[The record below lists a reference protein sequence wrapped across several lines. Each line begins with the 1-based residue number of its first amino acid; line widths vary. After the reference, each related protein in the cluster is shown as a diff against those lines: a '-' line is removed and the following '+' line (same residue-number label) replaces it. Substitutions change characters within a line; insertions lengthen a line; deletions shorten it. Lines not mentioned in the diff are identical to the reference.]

1 MNKKLIAM
9 TTSLV
14 VGGSLL
20 LGTAYANASQ
30 LSGYEAFKASIKDTK
45 NLKNE
50 TADLKVSVYD
60 NGSDLM
66 DMSSNVKINSSA
78 NAMSQVTTAKTSAGS
93 QTFSTYRQDG
103 KNISKD
109 SSSDVYT
116 VVENN
121 HKNFKKKDK
130 AENPEVQKSMEV
142 VIDTLVGNMKDK
154 VTVTDNG
161 DGTKKSSISLNENEV
176 TPLVNALTSMAVARD
191 NNEQMNNDKKA
202 EFANLKN
209 VIPQLQGDIKVKSV
223 EVNGDINK
231 DNTIKD
237 EVAKIVISGTDAQGK
252 AHEITV
258 NVNLNLSNIN
268 STTPD
273 TVNLTGKQ
281 VKTITPQSRER
292 HND

>member
-14 VGGSLL
+14 IGGSLL
-20 LGTAYANASQ
+20 FGTAYANASQ

-45 NLKNE
+45 SLKNE
-50 TADLKVSVYD
+50 TADLKVSIND
-60 NGSDLM
+60 NGSDLVYM
-66 DMSSNVKINSSA
+66 TSNFKINSSA
-78 NAMSQVTTAKTSAGS
+78 NTRSEVTTVKTSSGS

-116 VVENN
+116 VMENN
-121 HKNFKKKDK
+121 KNFNKKDK
-130 AENPEVQKSMEV
+130 AENPELQKSIEV

-176 TPLVNALTSMAVARD
+176 TPLANALTSMALVRSSD
-191 NNEQMNNDKKA
+191 KQMHNDKKA
-202 EFANLKN
+202 ELANLKN
-209 VIPQLQGDIKVKSV
+209 VIPQLQSDIKVKSV
-223 EVNGDINK
+223 DVTGDINK

-237 EVAKIVISGTDAQGK
+237 EVAKIVITGTDAQGK

-258 NVNLNLSNIN
+258 NVNLDLSNIN

-273 TVNLTGKQ
+273 TVDLTGKQ
-281 VKTITPQSRER
+281 VKTITPQSRGA

>member
-14 VGGSLL
+14 IGGSLL

-50 TADLKVSVYD
+50 TADLKVSIYD

-78 NAMSQVTTAKTSAGS
+78 NARSEVTTVKTSSGS
-93 QTFSTYRQDG
+93 QTFSTYRKDG

-121 HKNFKKKDK
+121 KNFKKKDK
-130 AENPEVQKSMEV
+130 AENPEMEKSMEV

-154 VTVTDNG
+154 VTVADNG

-176 TPLVNALTSMAVARD
+176 TPLVNALTSMALVRSSD
-191 NNEQMNNDKKA
+191 EQMHNDKKA
-202 EFANLKN
+202 ELANLKN
-209 VIPQLQGDIKVKSV
+209 VIPQLQSDIKVKSV

-237 EVAKIVISGTDAQGK
+237 EVAKIVITGTDAQGK

-268 STTPD
+268 STSPD
-273 TVNLTGKQ
+273 TVDLTGKQ
-281 VKTITPQSRER
+281 VKTITPQSRGA